1 VDLPM
6 SISIL
11 SAVFFLVALY
21 SAYTQRL
28 WRLLAFGGLALIL
41 ELWFLE
47 LMVSYYD
54 EYLARSWCRRL
65 WSA

>member
-1 VDLPM
+1 M

-28 WRLLAFGGLALIL
+28 WRLVSFGSLALVL
-41 ELWFLE
+41 KMWFLE

-54 EYLARSWCRRL
+54 EYLAARPWWRRL
-65 WSA
+65 WGT